1 MSVVL
6 GCTDGDPARLRRLG
20 PARFEAAVR
29 REVVARQG
37 KRPCR
42 QIVRLLFVAAA
53 DPWGVT
59 AHRPGAL
66 ERTRLLLD
74 GFRDTQHRLGETE
87 ARMVAVLDE
96 LQLTELV
103 CSIVG
108 LSALGGASI
117 LAETGDRPG
126 SPPPVLWSNTP
137 VLDLDTGPP
146 DQVRPPRPLAC
157 RPSGGS
163 GQPGHQERPSCRRPV
178 GSPNGCV
185 WTP

>member
-1 MSVVL
+1 VLAETVSQVQQIRDLLECVCPAAVATAKQPFRSRTWLDAMSVVL
-6 GCTDGDPARLRRLG
+6 GRTDGDPARLRRLG

-42 QIVRLLFVAAA
+42 RIVRLLFVAAA

-96 LQLTELV
+96 LQVTELV

-117 LAETGDRPG
+117 LAETGDPTRFATARAVVKH
-126 SPPPVLWSNTP
+126 S
-137 VLDLDTGPP
+137 GP
-146 DQVRPPRPLAC
+146 
-157 RPSGGS
+157 
-163 GQPGHQERPSCRRPV
+163 
-178 GSPNGCV
+178 
-185 WTP
+185 